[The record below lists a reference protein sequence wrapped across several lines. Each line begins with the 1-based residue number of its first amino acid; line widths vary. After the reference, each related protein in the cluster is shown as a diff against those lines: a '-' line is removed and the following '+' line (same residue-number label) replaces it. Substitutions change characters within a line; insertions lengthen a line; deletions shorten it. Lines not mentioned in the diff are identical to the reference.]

1 MINSADKIW
10 EQVGEINN
18 LEFEYHYLGDDADIP
33 VLIAK
38 DVFKYPDK
46 VVEFVNTLPFWETR
60 NMTGDE
66 IIRPGLTHEIS
77 GLLSHQ
83 FCYRLSKPVGKIFGV
98 PRPRLFD
105 VYLSATG
112 GKMTLDQSG
121 GLCCY
126 PHTDSH
132 PSQPAQETQ
141 NIALNINLTNHGAVK
156 TGFWSWMNKKNLLD
170 FNMDELNALNNF
182 QNRHENVSATSWFQ
196 MRDYEEFKYEDAVTM
211 PYNSLAAYSTYNL
224 HNPVIEPDWFGTS
237 DRLNFTAFY
246 GILPED
252 LDFRDGDLEIVKAS
266 WDFFRLMTLHNYN
279 PEYTRP
285 V

>member
-10 EQVGEINN
+10 EQIGEINN

-156 TGFWSWMNKKNLLD
+156 TGFWSWMSKKSLLD

-237 DRLNFTAFY
+237 DRLTFTAFY

>member
-1 MINSADKIW
+1 
-10 EQVGEINN
+10 
-18 LEFEYHYLGDDADIP
+18 
-33 VLIAK
+33 
-38 DVFKYPDK
+38 
-46 VVEFVNTLPFWETR
+46 
-60 NMTGDE
+60 MTGDE

-237 DRLNFTAFY
+237 DRLTFTAFY